1 MMTYCPSSP
10 FAWGKFTY
18 IFMLLL
24 VSGIIGAHVFLYP
37 FITKT
42 VTVMKL
48 NPITAAV
55 NVPIGQSNDVRT
67 HLHEFESTRWFGM
80 RRCLSVPRVP
90 PFPPQMTIVKVCS
103 MCNTSYWM
111 AFPTKRTLIDHSF
124 PGENGIYMEMATGI
138 WDTAETRLVNAVLS
152 FGCRSGK
159 SRALM
164 VDVGM
169 NTGYF
174 SGMALAAGCRVVAF
188 EPTKYHHPYAL
199 MTAMLSGHEKHFKL
213 HKLAASDK
221 TGEKIRFDD
230 WSFVSSEKVKKSDDS
245 LSTVTTIRVDDV
257 VREDVLYLKVDVEGN
272 EPAVFQGLRK
282 LLESKV
288 VLVILWE
295 NYPLETT
302 ANIILPADYLK
313 KLGYFISELHHG
325 GAGNFVALHPRVDPV
340 LRETIMAMKEINI
353 KGIYTY
359 SGLDWWNYTDA
370 KII

>member
-1 MMTYCPSSP
+1 M
-10 FAWGKFTY
+10 FV
-18 IFMLLL
+18 LLL
-24 VSGIIGAHVFLYP
+24 FSGIICASIFLYP
-37 FITKT
+37 FLMKIDTA
-42 VTVMKL
+42 MKL
-48 NPITAAV
+48 NAITTAV
-55 NVPIGQSNDVRT
+55 NASIGQFNDVRA
-67 HLHEFESTRWFGM
+67 HLHDFESTRWFGM
-80 RRCLSVPRVP
+80 RRCLTVPRIP
-90 PFPPQMTIVKVCS
+90 PFPPQMTIVKACS

-111 AFPTKRTLIDHSF
+111 AFPTKLTLLDHRF

-138 WDTAETRLVNAVLS
+138 WDTAETRLANAVLS
-152 FGCRSGK
+152 FGCQSGK

-174 SGMALAAGCRVVAF
+174 SGMALAAGCRVVGF

-199 MTAMLSGHEKHFKL
+199 VTAMLSGYEKHFTL
-213 HKLAASDK
+213 YPLAASDK
-221 TGEKIRFDD
+221 TGEEIPFDD
-230 WSFVSSEKVKKSDDS
+230 WSFVTSENIRKSGDT

-257 VREDVLYLKVDVEGN
+257 VHEDVLYLKVDVEGN
-272 EPAVFQGLRK
+272 EPAVFRGLRK

-295 NYPLETT
+295 NYPFEKTE
-302 ANIILPADYLK
+302 NIELPADYLK

-325 GAGNFVALHPRVDPV
+325 GAGNFVALHPRVDLV
-340 LRETIMAMKEINI
+340 LRETIMSMKDINI
-353 KGIYTY
+353 KGIYSY

>member
-1 MMTYCPSSP
+1 MASFPSSP
-10 FAWGKFTY
+10 FAWGKLTCTLT
-18 IFMLLL
+18 LLL
-24 VSGIIGAHVFLYP
+24 ISGIIGAYIFLYP
-37 FITKT
+37 FVTKT
-42 VTVMKL
+42 DTFMKL
-48 NPITAAV
+48 NLITTAV
-55 NVPIGQSNDVRT
+55 NASTGQSNDVRT
-67 HLHEFESTRWFGM
+67 HLHEFESTRWFGI
-80 RRCLSVPRVP
+80 RRCLSVPRIP
-90 PFPPQMTIVKVCS
+90 PFPPQITIVKVCS
-103 MCNTSYWM
+103 MCNASYWM
-111 AFPTKRTLIDHSF
+111 AFPTKLTLQDHLF
-124 PGENGIYMEMATGI
+124 PGENGIYMQMATGI

-159 SRALM
+159 APALM

-199 MTAMLSGHEKHFKL
+199 VTAMLSGYEKRFTL

-221 TGEKIRFDD
+221 TGEKIPFDD
-230 WSFVSSEKVKKSDDS
+230 WSFVTSESIKKSGDT
-245 LSTVTTIRVDDV
+245 LSSVTTIRVDDV

-272 EPAVFQGLRK
+272 EPAVFRGLRK
-282 LLESKV
+282 LLETKV

-295 NYPLETT
+295 NFPFETT
-302 ANIILPADYLK
+302 EHIDLPADYLK

-325 GAGNFVALHPRVDPV
+325 GAGNFVALHPRVDPA
-340 LRETIMAMKEINI
+340 LRETIMAMKETNI
-353 KGIYTY
+353 KEIYTY